1 MKKVNKETKP
11 YRTLRAAA
19 AACIALTC
27 ASPMVNAEADRDS
40 NDTPKAAEYW
50 KGFKHDTNETWKD
63 SKEAF
68 RDGWLESKLETALIL
83 SEHLNPFTI
92 DIEVKGDTAYL
103 TGEVDT
109 EIAKD
114 HATFVAKSVQGIDDV
129 KNGIKVTKDAQR
141 AKAQAANER
150 SFKQTI
156 EDSAITARV
165 KTDLL
170 TNSAVKGLKINV
182 DTLKGVVTLSGEVE
196 TDSKRELAGYIAKE
210 NNNVVKVINNL
221 QIKS

>member
-11 YRTLRAAA
+11 YLVFGAAVA
-19 AACIALTC
+19 ASIALTG
-27 ASPMVNAEADRDS
+27 APAWVNADADRHHK
-40 NDTPKAAEYW
+40 DTPQASEYW
-50 KGFKHDTNETWKD
+50 KEFKHDSNETWKD

-129 KNGIKVTKDAQR
+129 ENEIKVKKNAKR
-141 AKAQAANER
+141 AKAEDANER

-156 EDSAITARV
+156 EDSATTASV

-182 DTLKGVVTLSGEVE
+182 DTHKGVVTLSGEVE
-196 TDSKRELAGYIAKE
+196 TDSKRELAEYIAKE
-210 NNNVVKVINNL
+210 NSSVKKVVNNL